1 MKILY
6 CNPIALDYRIP
17 FYKQLNKL
25 CDGEFYF
32 LFSSNRYKLTGREK
46 LMQRFI
52 DALGSNAII
61 YKKEKIFNTY
71 TLSFSKY
78 NSEKGQRIPFP
89 FGLLSTV
96 HSIKPDIII
105 TEGFF
110 QWTPFLILYSQV
122 FKIPLFM
129 GYERTLHTERNT
141 NWMKKLYRKLTNKFI
156 TGYLVN
162 GKETQKYLYSLGINE
177 KKIKIGGMSAD
188 SKGLITAINNLSVKD
203 KYNFKLKYERGDN
216 GIIYLFI
223 GQIINRKGVRP
234 LLEAWLTHIKQYPND
249 SLILVGTGNLLE
261 ELKDRYKNE
270 HSIFLEG
277 KIEYTHIY
285 KYYAI
290 ADVFILPTMEDN
302 WSLVIP
308 EAMACGLP
316 VATTIYNGCHN
327 ELIQE
332 GINGHVFDS
341 QISQSIIETLDYFHH
356 VDLKTFGQNSVT
368 IESKFNTENSAKR
381 EYQGILEIINTQ
393 KTNK

>member
-1 MKILY
+1 MRILY

-17 FYKQLNKL
+17 FYKRLNEL
-25 CDGEFYF
+25 CNGEFYF

-52 DALGSNAII
+52 DTLGSNAII
-61 YKKEKIFNTY
+61 YRKEKIFNTY
-71 TLSFSKY
+71 TFSFSKY
-78 NSEKGQRIPFP
+78 SSEKGQRIPFP

-110 QWTPFLILYSQV
+110 QWTPFLIIYSQI
-122 FKIPLFM
+122 FNKPLFM
-129 GYERTLHTERNT
+129 GYERTLYTERNT
-141 NWMKKLYRKLTNKFI
+141 SWLKKMYRKLTDKFI

-162 GKETQKYLYSLGINE
+162 GEETKKYLYTLGI
-177 KKIKIGGMSAD
+177 KDDKIKVGGMSAD
-188 SKGLITAINNLSVKD
+188 STGLKMAIASFPEDEKVKFRRQFQTTQKGLIFLFSGRIE
-203 KYNFKLKYERGDN
+203 KLKGAP
-216 GIIYLFI
+216 
-223 GQIINRKGVRP
+223 Q
-234 LLEAWLTHIKQYPND
+234 LLNIWKEHKKTYPND
-249 SLILVGTGNLLE
+249 IIILIGDGESYL
-261 ELKDRYKNE
+261 ELKSKYSNDE
-270 HSIFLEG
+270 SIFLEG
-277 KIEYTHIY
+277 RIDYNNVY

-290 ADVFILPTMEDN
+290 ADIFILPTLQDN

-332 GINGHVFDS
+332 GINGYVFDS
-341 QISQSIIETLDYFHH
+341 QDSQSIIKALDYFHH

-393 KTNK
+393 KANK